1 MSETLKQKT
10 ARGLF
15 WGALNNGA
23 MQFVGLVFG
32 IVLGRLLS
40 PSDYGMIAVI
50 TIFTVLAT
58 ALQDSG
64 FSTAIVNLDKPTDN
78 DYNSV
83 FWFNI
88 LTGFSCYV
96 ILFFCAP
103 LIASYY
109 HHPQLIALSRYV
121 FLSILFSSMGVAQS
135 AYLQKHLM
143 VKQRAKS
150 NVTSVLLSSSVGV
163 VMAWKGFAYWSLATQ
178 TNVYVFVNM
187 LFYWHYSHWRPSLHI
202 DFGPVRRMFRFSCK
216 ILATTII
223 QQINNNILNILLGR
237 YYSSRDAGYYNQA
250 YQWNN
255 KVIYLMQG
263 MLGGVS
269 QPVLVDLRN
278 NSGRELAALRK
289 LMRFTA
295 FLSFP
300 LLLGF
305 GLVAKEFIVLTIT
318 AKWLA
323 SARLLQIL
331 CVGGAFLPLSTL
343 LSSFI
348 ISQGKSGTYFVS
360 TLVLCV
366 VQIVTMLLIYPL
378 GVRSMVM
385 VIALI
390 NVAWTFVWFFLAR
403 RLIAYS
409 LWMFLKDV
417 IPFALAA
424 TAVMAVTFF
433 VTKTIT
439 TLWMLLLARIVF
451 AAVLYFVVMKIARVK
466 ILDEC
471 LQFIRNK
478 RKKM

>member
-23 MQFVGLVFG
+23 MQLIGLAFG
-32 IVLGRLLS
+32 ILLGRLLS
-40 PSDYGMIAVI
+40 PSDYGMIAMI
-50 TIFTVLAT
+50 TVFTLIAGS
-58 ALQDSG
+58 LQDCG
-64 FSTAIVNLDKPTDN
+64 FGTAIVNMDHPTDE

-83 FWFNI
+83 FWFNL
-88 LTGFSCYV
+88 LTSLTCYV
-96 ILFFCAP
+96 VLFFAAP

-109 HHPQLIALSRYV
+109 HQPELVPLSRYV
-121 FLSILFSSMGVAQS
+121 FLSFLISSLSVAQS
-135 AYLQKHLM
+135 AYLTKHLM
-143 VKQRAKS
+143 VKQRAKAGL
-150 NVTSVLLSSSVGV
+150 TSTILSSSVGAL
-163 VMAWKGFAYWSLATQ
+163 MAWQGCAYWSLATQ
-178 TNVYVFVNM
+178 TNLYILLNT
-187 LFYWHYSHWRPSLHI
+187 LLLWHYSQWRPTLHI

-216 ILATTII
+216 ILGTTIV
-223 QQINNNILNILLGR
+223 QQINNNILNILLGH

-263 MLGGVS
+263 MLGGVT

-305 GLVAKEFIVLTIT
+305 CLVAKEFIVLAIT

-348 ISQGKSGTYFVS
+348 ISQGKSGTYLCG
-360 TLVLCV
+360 TIALCV
-366 VQIVTMLLIYPL
+366 VQISSMLLAYHW
-378 GVRSMVM
+378 GVTAMVSI
-385 VIALI
+385 IALI
-390 NVAWTFVWFFLAR
+390 NMLWAFVWFFFAH
-403 RLIAYS
+403 RLIAYTFV
-409 LWMFLKDV
+409 MFLKDIV
-417 IPFALAA
+417 PFALAA
-424 TAVMAVTFF
+424 AGVMTITYL
-433 VTKTIT
+433 VTKSIT
-439 TLWMLLLARIVF
+439 VLWLLLLSRVVV
-451 AAVLYFVVMKIARVK
+451 AALLYFVVMKVAHVK

-471 LQFIRNK
+471 LQFIR
-478 RKKM
+478 RKTK